1 MLEGSLLAP
10 GVCHSLLQT
19 PENHFPPLT
28 DTREEVSHHRPSCA
42 STCPRPIRP
51 AARPGHV
58 LVFSPHYRQ
67 LPFWVSLPRVRAAS
81 RLGAGHSLLTPSA
94 NAKVPATTA
103 RHCTG
108 SAERPSFLPFASLL
122 QHHFFSGPRCPP
134 YLKLQFPHPSTPMFP
149 TLLCFAFLLPYGI
162 YHLLIYYIIFLLRL
176 FYFCL
181 PLL

>member
-1 MLEGSLLAP
+1 MLEGSLWVP

-42 STCPRPIRP
+42 SSCPRPIRP
-51 AARPGHV
+51 AARPVHV

-67 LPFWVSLPRVRAAS
+67 LPFWVSLPWVRAAP
-81 RLGAGHSLLTPSA
+81 RLGAGHRLLTPSA

-108 SAERPSFLPFASLL
+108 SSLCRNVLPS
-122 QHHFFSGPRCPP
+122 CPS
-134 YLKLQFPHPSTPMFP
+134 H
-149 TLLCFAFLLPYGI
+149 LCFSVTISVVHAGHPI
-162 YHLLIYYIIFLLRL
+162 
-176 FYFCL
+176 
-181 PLL
+181 